1 MDTLDNQTDEAAA
14 RRRFKAVIDGQTYT
28 IVGNKSEAHMRAV
41 TSIMNQQLTQL
52 KKLAPDMT
60 KEEAAVLIAFNAI
73 SDQLQKTAAYDQ
85 LKQTNEKPQADSDQP
100 TE

>member
-1 MDTLDNQTDEAAA
+1 
-14 RRRFKAVIDGQTYT
+14 
-28 IVGNKSEAHMRAV
+28 
-41 TSIMNQQLTQL
+41 
-52 KKLAPDMT
+52 MT